1 MMHGPE
7 YSAPSSVG
15 LFEGKH
21 HEVTSDTTMEIQSS
35 RKMVLRW
42 IAKQIAIDGENA
54 VWVTTMLTLIPKS
67 SLSFPAKVW
76 WAIVRAQLRPTR
88 NSNTLSP
95 SLASLVACLMAG
107 YPVNVGRIIATKMIN
122 RALNE
127 KSRFPFPCL
136 IGKLCRQVDIPPN
149 KLIDRWCDA
158 FRLIYVSKI
167 KDVMNH
173 LFGAKYAALST
184 LVIAPRVQLDIPQA
198 DRGPEQG
205 ESSQPSTEAPPPPA
219 SAPQAPGT
227 FVTIPIL
234 FLEKLVADQRQTR
247 TLVDQ
252 IVLQMP
258 QLIETKVLSAKKE
271 IKDEVQ
277 IDQLV
282 LKDRLDGLENL
293 VQDRFQAAGSVD
305 IEEFKSQLVEMRTQ
319 IAKLA
324 EKLVQGELP
333 TSKSSKRKLKAREI
347 DEEAPTDPAREARS
361 VKAKKSWKRVET
373 QVKTTDDFTGRGPHY
388 GPW

>member
-1 MMHGPE
+1 MPETRVVVAGIKAFPDIYRTFQFHQFNWIDNAPVEYSYHLTREFYSSMMHVPE

-88 NSNTLSP
+88 NGNTLSP

-136 IGKLCRQVDIPPN
+136 IGKLCRQADIPPN

-167 KDVMNH
+167 KDVINH
-173 LFGAKYAALST
+173 LFGAKFAALST
-184 LVIAPRVQLDIPQA
+184 LAIVPHVQLDIPQA

-219 SAPQAPGT
+219 SAPQAS
-227 FVTIPIL
+227 
-234 FLEKLVADQRQTR
+234 DQRQTR

-252 IVLQMP
+252 IVL
-258 QLIETKVLSAKKE
+258 
-271 IKDEVQ
+271 
-277 IDQLV
+277 
-282 LKDRLDGLENL
+282 
-293 VQDRFQAAGSVD
+293 
-305 IEEFKSQLVEMRTQ
+305 
-319 IAKLA
+319 
-324 EKLVQGELP
+324 
-333 TSKSSKRKLKAREI
+333 
-347 DEEAPTDPAREARS
+347 
-361 VKAKKSWKRVET
+361 
-373 QVKTTDDFTGRGPHY
+373 
-388 GPW
+388 